1 MRKLGLLAVMI
12 VSLFAAPA
20 LQKEFDFKQDDG
32 TTFKGKLKGDE
43 WFNWVE
49 TNEGYVAKY
58 NKQSKNYEYM
68 ILKKA
73 DGIPM
78 LEFSNVKV
86 TGEGPQGAS
95 QGQQQL
101 PAHIRKIPSKELG
114 EIWKEERRKTIPA
127 KW

>member
-1 MRKLGLLAVMI
+1 MKKLGLIAVMI

-20 LQKEFDFKQDDG
+20 LQKEFDFKQEDG

-49 TNEGYVAKY
+49 TKAGYVAKY

-73 DGIPM
+73 NGIPA

-86 TGEGPQGAS
+86 RGKDSEGAA
-95 QGQQQL
+95 QGQEQL
-101 PAHIRKIPSKELG
+101 PEQIKKIPSNELG
-114 EIWKEERRKTIPA
+114 EIWKEKRKKMIPL
-127 KW
+127 KR